1 MPTLPLTLLLQLP
14 PLTFGPVLPP
24 PAFRPPLEL
33 VCEIR
38 DLGRPRPI
46 TWPAAVSSGYASVDP
61 HNLRPTRERHLVNPL
76 VDGLLVLGA
85 LAATGG
91 SWSEDTWS
99 QRVWSRNGA
108 TPVLIPPLAP
118 PSPIS
123 QR

>member
-1 MPTLPLTLLLQLP
+1 MPTLPLALLLQLP
-14 PLTFGPVLPP
+14 PLAFGPALPQ
-24 PAFRPPLEL
+24 PAFRPPPEL
-33 VCEIR
+33 SCDVR

-46 TWPAAVSSGYASVDP
+46 TWPAAVVSGYAPVDP
-61 HNLRPTRERHLVNPL
+61 HTLRPMRERHLVNPL
-76 VDGLLVLGA
+76 VDAVLVLGA
-85 LAATGG
+85 LAATHG

>member
-1 MPTLPLTLLLQLP
+1 MPTLPLALLLQLP
-14 PLTFGPVLPP
+14 PLAFGPALPP
-24 PAFRPPLEL
+24 PALRPPPEL
-33 VCEIR
+33 ICEVR

-46 TWPAAVSSGYASVDP
+46 AWPTAVVSGYAPVDP
-61 HNLRPTRERHLVNPL
+61 ASLRPIPDRHLVNPL
-76 VDGLLVLGA
+76 VDAVLVLGA
-85 LAATGG
+85 LAATHG

-99 QRVWSRNGA
+99 QRVWSRTNI

>member
-1 MPTLPLTLLLQLP
+1 MPTLPLALLLQMP
-14 PLTFGPVLPP
+14 PLVFGPALEP
-24 PAFRPPLEL
+24 PAFHPPAEL
-33 VCEIR
+33 ICEVR
-38 DLGRPRPI
+38 DLGRPRAI
-46 TWPAAVSSGYASVDP
+46 TWPAAVSSGYQGVDP
-61 HNLRPTRERHLVNPL
+61 ARLRLSPDRHLVNPL

-85 LAATGG
+85 LAATHG

-99 QRVWSRNGA
+99 QRVWSRNNN